1 MRFTATVCLVFL
13 AALLTACDRKAPAIQ
28 AKAEQLGIDAGVI
41 AAGKLADLAIV
52 DGNPLDDITATTRV
66 RYTIAN
72 GRVFDVRALLP
83 PRAPHTDR

>member
-1 MRFTATVCLVFL
+1 MLSYVLAGKTPFEALRAATVNS
-13 AALLTACDRKAPAIQ
+13 
-28 AKAEQLGIDAGVI
+28 AEQLGIDAGVV

-72 GRVFDVRALLP
+72 GRVFDVRELVA
-83 PRAPHTDR
+83 PRASGMER